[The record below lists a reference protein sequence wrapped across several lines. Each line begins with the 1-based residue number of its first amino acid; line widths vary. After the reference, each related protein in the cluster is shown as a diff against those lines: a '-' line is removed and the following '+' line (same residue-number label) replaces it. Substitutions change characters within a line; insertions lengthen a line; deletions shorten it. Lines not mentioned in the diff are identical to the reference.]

1 MDKILN
7 NLGLCQ
13 RSGSLISGEEI
24 VIEYIRA
31 GKVYYVFLASDAS
44 DNAKKKIND
53 KAKFYNVEVDN
64 TYSSLEIST
73 AIGKVGRMVVGI
85 TDKNFIKILKK

>member
-13 RSGSLISGEEI
+13 RSGSLISGEEM
-24 VIEYIRA
+24 VVEYLRS
-31 GKVYYVFLASDAS
+31 GKVYYIFLANDAS

-53 KAKFYNVEVDN
+53 KAKFYNVEVDC
-64 TYSSLEIST
+64 TYSSVEIST

-85 TDKNFIKILKK
+85 TDRNFIKILKK